1 MTVREVRITNP
12 MGFHARPGNRFVKE
26 AKKFSCAITIRKGDL
41 EVNAKSL
48 LSLLKAGISQDDL
61 IQISCSGPDED
72 NAVEELV
79 AFVRTLTE

>member
-1 MTVREVRITNP
+1 MTVREVKIINP

-26 AKKFSCAITIRKGDL
+26 AKKHICDIIVRKGEK

-61 IQISCSGPDED
+61 IQIACSGPDEEAAAD
-72 NAVEELV
+72 ELV
-79 AFVRTLTE
+79 AFVQGLTE